1 MRLFLKLFKVLLHI
15 EVTDFP
21 ILSYTSTSRIPT
33 RSCTGDLKRYPFR
46 AEPPRIGSYRK
57 YPPEFALP
65 TFENTA
71 NSEFEAKKGIDYI
84 IILQVLISCNERCG
98 YGYGFRCWLS
108 LNKGFI
114 WSFIGP
120 VIGIIAVRDNFR
132 QHSSHGH

>member
-1 MRLFLKLFKVLLHI
+1 M
-15 EVTDFP
+15 TDFP

-33 RSCTGDLKRYPFR
+33 RSCTGDLKRY
-46 AEPPRIGSYRK
+46 RK
-57 YPPEFALP
+57 YSPECALP
-65 TFENTA
+65 AFENTA
-71 NSEFEAKKGIDYI
+71 NSELEAKKGIDYI

-108 LNKGFI
+108 LDKGYI

-120 VIGIIAVRDNFR
+120 VIAIIAVRDNFR